1 MGSYETGNAVLVLSE
16 LNDAVGILTLNQP
29 AKRNALSEAL
39 VEEMIAAMADLKT
52 RGARAVVVRAAAD
65 AKVWSAGHDIGE
77 LPQGA
82 DPLQFSD
89 PLERLLREVAEYPG
103 AVIAMV
109 HGSVWGGATDLV
121 LSCDIVIGDE
131 TSSFAITPA
140 NLGLAYNTAGL
151 LHFMQ
156 RLPLNFVKEMFFTAS
171 PVAAEDAARWGIL
184 NHLVDSTQLETFTF
198 EMAQLI
204 TTRAPLVQ
212 ATVKEQLR
220 LLAQAAP
227 LTPDTFERIQE
238 MRQRVY
244 QSEDY
249 VEGIRAF
256 REKRRPEFRGR

>member
-1 MGSYETGNAVLVLSE
+1 MLAVSQLSE
-16 LNDAVGILTLNQP
+16 AIGTITLNQP
-29 AKRNALSEAL
+29 AKRNALSQAL
-39 VEEMIAAMADLKT
+39 VEEVIAALSDLQAK
-52 RGARAVVVRAAAD
+52 GARVVILRAADD

-89 PLERLLREVAEYPG
+89 PLERLLRKVAEFPG
-103 AVIAMV
+103 PVIAMI

-121 LSCDIVIGDE
+121 LTCDLVIGDE
-131 TSSFAITPA
+131 TCSFAITPA

-151 LHFMQ
+151 LHFMH
-156 RLPLNFVKEMFFTAS
+156 RLPLNIVKEMFFTAS
-171 PVAAEDAARWGIL
+171 PVSAQDAQRWGLL
-184 NHLVDSTQLETFTF
+184 NHLVEAANLESFT
-198 EMAQLI
+198 MNLARLM

-212 ATVKEQLR
+212 SSVKEQLR

-244 QSEDY
+244 QSADY
-249 VEGIRAF
+249 AEGIRAF
-256 REKRRPEFRGR
+256 REKRKPNFVGQ